1 MPCSVKMPESS
12 RGRPLKPKTIFSPNA
27 SPREPPMQVN
37 HAVQPNASPRA
48 PPMQVNHAAAK
59 RNASPRAPPMQVN
72 HAAQPNAELNPV
84 PNVPL
89 AAALRG
95 TKHWTVAE
103 DAVLMKHAVSS
114 GVFLYGSERS
124 SDVIYNELASSVSY
138 ELNLGKTAES
148 CKSRLKRCL
157 ELYSTESDRKSRL
170 SGADDEV
177 ADGVTA
183 ALDDLLEAKKCHDEA
198 VADKKVNTKR
208 KREQQDALAHA
219 GRSVRAAALDEMIDG
234 DGAEAVEIIDPS
246 PADTRPPR
254 NNMQAALAPMFALG
268 QDLLGA
274 LGPDK
279 SLNLLIAEQAAA
291 RREAR
296 EDAAAKQKEDTRRF
310 DLTMQAE
317 RQRQDLDAKKQE
329 MFQNMMMM
337 VWC

>member
-1 MPCSVKMPESS
+1 
-12 RGRPLKPKTIFSPNA
+12 
-27 SPREPPMQVN
+27 
-37 HAVQPNASPRA
+37 
-48 PPMQVNHAAAK
+48 
-59 RNASPRAPPMQVN
+59 MQVN

-89 AAALRG
+89 AAAVRG

-234 DGAEAVEIIDPS
+234 DGAEAVEIIDPRYLLFQVHALLSIVLDVCVS

-254 NNMQAALAPMFALG
+254 NNMQAALAPMVALG